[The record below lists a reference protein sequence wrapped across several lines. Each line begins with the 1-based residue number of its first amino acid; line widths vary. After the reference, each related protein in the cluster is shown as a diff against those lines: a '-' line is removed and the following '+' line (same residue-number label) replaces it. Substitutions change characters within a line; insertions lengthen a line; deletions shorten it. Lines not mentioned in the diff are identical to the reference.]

1 MSRGLVTIWT
11 EQLCRRAQQHSLFV
25 GSKSRSHF
33 HSLTPV
39 LTSLPHLWYCPDTR
53 KVTTVTES
61 LSPSVLL
68 LFRCSLC
75 LTLCDPM
82 DCSTP
87 GFPVL
92 HYPPEFAHIHVLWV
106 DDAIQPSHPLSSP
119 SPPAL
124 SLSQHQGLFQ
134 RVSSSHQVAK
144 VLELQHQS
152 SKLLVIRSL
161 ISLDPGII
169 VDIKQTSG
177 YMHSILEAV
186 ECWRHNRNIT
196 SLSERWTSCS

>member
-1 MSRGLVTIWT
+1 MLDKWMKSENAGRECPCYQLVFSKVTHGSPHPQSLRMWLCLET
-11 EQLCRRAQQHSLFV
+11 GPLKRKVRFSSVTQLC
-25 GSKSRSHF
+25 
-33 HSLTPV
+33 P
-39 LTSLPHLWYCPDTR
+39 
-53 KVTTVTES
+53 
-61 LSPSVLL
+61 
-68 LFRCSLC
+68 
-75 LTLCDPM
+75 TLCNHEVQHTRPP
-82 DCSTP
+82 CQSPTP
-87 GFPVL
+87 RV
-92 HYPPEFAHIHVLWV
+92 H

-161 ISLDPGII
+161 TSLDPGVI